1 MSFIGSSNYAEL
13 CPSRLA
19 RNLFGYTDG
28 HRIVYGLEH
37 SAIAVL
43 LFTGCLDIIDYIHQN
58 DNE

>member
-43 LFTGCLDIIDYIHQN
+43 LFTGCLDIIDYIHRN